1 MGSGGSRKV
10 TTMKIFAAGTL
21 LAVVIAVPA
30 VIVTLVTHYVLKTN
44 LIVTAV
50 AGTTTLFVAMAFGY
64 KLSKKLAKMQGSDS
78 DLEKT

>member
-1 MGSGGSRKV
+1 MGSSGPRKV

-21 LAVVIAVPA
+21 LALVIAIPA
-30 VIVTLVTHYVLKTN
+30 VAVTLVTHYVLKTN

>member
-1 MGSGGSRKV
+1 MGSGGPRKV

-21 LAVVIAVPA
+21 LALVIAIPA
-30 VIVTLVTHYVLKTN
+30 VAVTLVTHYVLKTN